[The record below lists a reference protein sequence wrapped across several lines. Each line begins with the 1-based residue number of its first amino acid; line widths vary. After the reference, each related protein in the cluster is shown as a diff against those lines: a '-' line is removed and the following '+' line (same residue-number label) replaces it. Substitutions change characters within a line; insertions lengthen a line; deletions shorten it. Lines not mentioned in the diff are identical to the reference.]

1 MTGPYN
7 PATNSQPPSS
17 KTPRSAHDA
26 PAERT
31 NGAGASGVERTS
43 AASLEDAPTVTTP
56 GQTHF
61 TVLLIEDNAADARLV
76 REMLLDVNST
86 RFHLTHVDRIAHAVQ
101 LLGQVSFDAV
111 LLDLGLP
118 DAKGLGAVT
127 PVCNAAPDVPIIVL
141 SGMEDEHL
149 GVQAVQLGAQDYLV
163 KGLGT
168 GNVIARSIRY
178 AIERKRSE
186 EYINHVANH
195 DSLTNLPNRRLLID
209 RLNQALARARRNRQ
223 LLAVLFVDLDHFKT
237 INDTLGHTVGDLL
250 LQGVSERL
258 TACIRQSDTVA
269 RLGGDE
275 FVLVLPD
282 ISLIEDVAALASK
295 VKEELKPPFLIGRH
309 ELFVSASIGLSM
321 YPSDGEDAET
331 ILRHAD
337 AAMYRAK
344 QRGRN
349 TFQFYSPATNVK
361 ASDKLSLGVA
371 LRKALEREELLLHYQ
386 PQVDLGTGRICGM
399 EALLRWRHPERGF
412 VSPTEFIPI
421 AEETGLIVPIGE
433 WVLRRACA
441 QARSW
446 ETLGVGPLRIAVNL
460 SSRQFHETALLHTV
474 VRALKESGLH
484 PRHLELELTES
495 VIMQNEAAAVG
506 ILQKLKATGIRIAI
520 DDFGTGY
527 SSLNHLKHFPI
538 DALKID
544 QSFVRDL
551 GHDANDAVLVKAIV
565 AMAHGLKLQVIAEG
579 VETEQQT
586 AFLRRC
592 RCDAAQGIYFSH
604 ALPPDT
610 LTDLIREGGRI
621 GHG

>member
-1 MTGPYN
+1 MTGPYDQ
-7 PATNSQPPSS
+7 ATGDKPPSS
-17 KTPRSAHDA
+17 KIAQPAHDA
-26 PAERT
+26 PAER
-31 NGAGASGVERTS
+31 ASSEPAAAFERTS
-43 AASLEDAPTVTTP
+43 AESLEDDRTFTSRGRTN
-56 GQTHF
+56 F
-61 TVLLIEDNAADARLV
+61 TVLLIEDDPGDARTV
-76 REMLLDVNST
+76 REMLYEVNST
-86 RFHLTHVDRIAHAVQ
+86 RFHLTHVDRVSHAVQ

-118 DAKGLGAVT
+118 DAEGLDAVK
-127 PVCNAAPDVPIIVL
+127 PICGAAPDVPIIVL
-141 SGMEDEHL
+141 SGMEHEHL
-149 GVQAVQLGAQDYLV
+149 AVHAVQLGAQDYLV

-186 EYINHVANH
+186 EYIHHVANH
-195 DSLTNLPNRRLLID
+195 DSLTNLPNRRLLVD
-209 RLNQALARARRNRQ
+209 RLNQALARARRNRR
-223 LLAVLFVDLDHFKT
+223 LLAVLFLDLDHFKT

-258 TACIRQSDTVA
+258 TACTRQSDTVA

-282 ISLIEDVAALASK
+282 IAHIEDVAALATK
-295 VKEELKPPFLIGRH
+295 IKEALKPRFQVGRH
-309 ELFVSASIGLSM
+309 ELFVSASIGLSL

-349 TFQFYSPATNVK
+349 TFQFYSQSTTAR
-361 ASDKLSLGVA
+361 AGDRSALGAA

-386 PQVDLGTGRICGM
+386 PQVDLASGRISGM
-399 EALLRWRHPERGF
+399 EALLRWQHPERGF
-412 VSPTEFIPI
+412 ISPSEFIPV
-421 AEETGLIVPIGE
+421 AEESGLIVPIGE
-433 WVLRRACA
+433 WVLHRVCE
-441 QARSW
+441 QARDW
-446 ETLGVGPLRIAVNL
+446 EALGTPLRIAVNL
-460 SSRQFHETALLHTV
+460 SSRQFNETALLHTV
-474 VRALKESGLH
+474 VRALKETGLH

-495 VIMQNEAAAVG
+495 GIMQNASAAVG
-506 ILQKLKATGIRIAI
+506 VLRQLKATGIRITI

-551 GHDANDAVLVKAIV
+551 GHDSNDAVLVRAIV
-565 AMAHGLKLQVIAEG
+565 TMAHGLNLQVIAEG

-586 AFLRRC
+586 AFLRKC

-604 ALPPDT
+604 PLPPDS
-610 LTDLIREGGRI
+610 LMDLIREGGRI